1 MPYAV
6 VKDFKGG
13 LDTRRD
19 VLVSVPGTLSTLNNA
34 HITRGGDIEKRKAFE
49 VDKTLPSGTFGYEVA
64 GGAHYVFGSATEPVG
79 IPSGV
84 TYQRL
89 QHPDALTMTSMVCST
104 VFNGKVFAVA
114 EYTGGVRMAFYD
126 GTAIDDFYSG
136 LVRSAHSNL
145 DDVAEELSDLI
156 DAHSDYSG
164 NDSGSEIYVLGPEGQ
179 AFTVTATATD
189 GGGTDDQTIEVTTE
203 VEADAGVTAVEAT
216 GELEVSGG
224 AGTTIDRVKVG
235 NVTIFNGTVNWTG
248 SDANTAALLAEEIND
263 YTPTTGEV
271 SDINVTAMGTY
282 ATAPTGVTIEA
293 PTSGTTATAHLTT
306 QAFSFHKTLH
316 YRVSDIIVDNAGSG
330 YDQVPDVTITG
341 GTHHYLY
348 SETGA
353 TAVAAI
359 EDGSGEPTQYS
370 ATAVGNRVI
379 ITAAD
384 GTGTTAN
391 TLAVTAEVNSTGTQD
406 DSPNI
411 CLTTIHDMEGGVD
424 GAPAIAQQSYIKLGG
439 TKENNDVFAI
449 TLTNS
454 TTGVSKKFS
463 GKRTAGISPSLAKT
477 FDQKVYLATADG
489 VYFPKVNDPTEW
501 EDDDLGSGLIAVT
514 NHSSGSEEV
523 KAIGVYGNNL
533 AFFSENNVQVWFI
546 DPDPDQNY
554 QTQILDNVGSFAPL
568 GVQSIGDIDVLF
580 PSYSGIRSLRA
591 RDSSNS
597 ATVSDIGTPID
608 ELITEAIAGASA
620 STREA
625 ACSVVDPI
633 DGRYWLYLDG
643 TIYVL
648 SWFRGSNIA
657 AWSTYTPEYDS
668 SGMTTVGTIEKF
680 GILNNRIYFRAG
692 DKIFNYGGS
701 SNDSYDESVVTV
713 ELPYLDTNKPA
724 HKKQFTGIDLACSGL
739 WQLNYN
745 INPEDNDEWDLIGNF
760 NGSTYHKDT
769 QGFHTYASH
778 LRLKATTSAE
788 SQAKLSNLAIHFK
801 TDDAS

>member
-89 QHPDALTMTSMVCST
+89 QHPDDLTMTSMVCST

-126 GTAIDDFYSG
+126 GTAIEDFYAG
-136 LVRSAHSNL
+136 FVRSAHSDL
-145 DDVAEELSDLI
+145 DDVAEELADI
-156 DAHSDYSG
+156 INAHDDYDAG
-164 NDSGSEIYVLGPEGQ
+164 EVGSEIYISGPKGQ
-179 AFTVTATATD
+179 AFTITTTATD
-189 GGGTDDQTIEVTTE
+189 GGGTDDQTAEVFTE
-203 VEADAGVTAVEAT
+203 VEADTGITAAEAT
-216 GELEVSGG
+216 GELEISGTS
-224 AGTTIDRVKVG
+224 GTTIDKVKVG
-235 NVTIFNGTVNWTG
+235 NIIVFNGTVNWTG
-248 SDANTAALLAEEIND
+248 SDSNTASLLAEAINNF
-263 YTPTTGEV
+263 TPVTGEV
-271 SDINVTAMGTY
+271 SDITVTVSGRYTVP
-282 ATAPTGVTIEA
+282 PTGVTVAA
-293 PTSGTTATAHLTT
+293 PTSGTTATAHLVT
-306 QAFSFHKTLH
+306 QGFIYQKSVY
-316 YRVSDIIVDNAGSG
+316 YRIQDIIVDTAGSG
-330 YDQVPDVTITG
+330 YDEIPAITITG
-341 GTHHYLY
+341 GSIVGGYGGWH
-348 SETGA
+348 GA
-353 TAVAAI
+353 GVASI
-359 EDGSGEPTQYS
+359 TDGSGEPTQYT
-370 ATAVGNRVI
+370 ATSVGNKVI

-411 CLTTIHDMEGGVD
+411 VLTTVHDMEGGVD
-424 GAPAIAQQSYIKLGG
+424 GTVAVAQQSYIELGG
-439 TKENNDVFAI
+439 TKEDDDVFAI

-580 PSYSGIRSLRA
+580 PSYSGVRSLRA

-713 ELPYLDTNKPA
+713 ELPYLDTDKPA

-745 INPEDNDEWDLIGNF
+745 INPEDDDEWDLIGNF